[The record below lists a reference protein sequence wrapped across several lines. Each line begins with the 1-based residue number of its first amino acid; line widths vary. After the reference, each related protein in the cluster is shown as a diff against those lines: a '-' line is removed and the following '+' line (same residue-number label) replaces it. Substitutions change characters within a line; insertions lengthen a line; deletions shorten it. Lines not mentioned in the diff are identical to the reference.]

1 MTTSGADAADVD
13 AAEPAVTAPGPRGV
27 EQEEDV
33 MQLSTLSPR
42 WPVGVAVLACAAALT
57 LVTACAATGSPA
69 KPAAASTAA
78 DSTAADSTAAVS
90 TAAASTP
97 ECATSGL
104 VVWMDTAGQAYAG
117 GVSYT
122 LNFTN
127 LSGHAC
133 TLYGYPGVW
142 AVTLSGSPIGAS
154 TTGGT
159 IPQTTVTLADG
170 ATATS
175 TLQITDPANFG
186 TACFLPGQTPAPGR
200 PGKLPTAAGLRVEP
214 PNPRSFASKVIPF
227 PFKAC
232 YSTSAGPVYLHTTPV
247 RS

>member
-1 MTTSGADAADVD
+1 MQF
-13 AAEPAVTAPGPRGV
+13 PA
-27 EQEEDV
+27 
-33 MQLSTLSPR
+33 LSVRRL
-42 WPVGVAVLACAAALT
+42 VGVAALACAAAL
-57 LVTACAATGSPA
+57 VPVAACAVTGSSSA
-69 KPAAASTAA
+69 SATASKP
-78 DSTAADSTAAVS
+78 
-90 TAAASTP
+90 AAASTP

-104 VVWMDTAGQAYAG
+104 VVWMDTVGQAYAG

-122 LNFTN
+122 LKFTN

-154 TTGGT
+154 NTGGT
-159 IPQTTVTLADG
+159 IKPTTVTLADG

-175 TLQITDPANFG
+175 TLRITDPANFG

-200 PGKLPTAAGLRVEP
+200 PGKLPTAAGLQVEP
-214 PNPRSFASKVIPF
+214 PNPLSFTYKVIPF
-227 PFKAC
+227 PFSAC

-247 RS
+247 QK

>member
-1 MTTSGADAADVD
+1 
-13 AAEPAVTAPGPRGV
+13 
-27 EQEEDV
+27 

-42 WPVGVAVLACAAALT
+42 WPGGVAALACAAALT
-57 LVTACAATGSPA
+57 LVTACTATGSPA
-69 KPAAASTAA
+69 KPAASTAA
-78 DSTAADSTAAVS
+78 DSTSTASTAAVS
-90 TAAASTP
+90 TPAVASTP

-142 AVTLSGSPIGAS
+142 AVTLSGSPIGS
-154 TTGGT
+154 SSTGGT
-159 IPQTTVTLADG
+159 IPPTMVTLADG

-175 TLQITDPANFG
+175 TLQIADPANFG

-200 PGKLPTAAGLRVEP
+200 PGRLPTAAGLRVEP
-214 PNPRSFASKVIPF
+214 PNPRSFTSKVIPF

-232 YSTSAGPVYLHTTPV
+232 YGTSAGPVYLYTTPV

>member
-1 MTTSGADAADVD
+1 
-13 AAEPAVTAPGPRGV
+13 
-27 EQEEDV
+27 
-33 MQLSTLSPR
+33 MQLSTLSRR
-42 WPVGVAVLACAAALT
+42 WPGGMAALACAAALT

-69 KPAAASTAA
+69 KPAASTAA
-78 DSTAADSTAAVS
+78 ASAAAASTAAVS

-122 LNFTN
+122 LEFTN

-142 AVTLSGSPIGAS
+142 AVTLSGSPIGAP
-154 TTGGT
+154 TIGGT
-159 IPQTTVTLADG
+159 IPPATVTVANG

-175 TLQITDPANFG
+175 TLRIADPANFG
-186 TACFLPGQTPAPGR
+186 TACFLPGQTPVPGR
-200 PGKLPTAAGLRVEP
+200 PGKLPTAAGLHVEP
-214 PNPRSFASKVIPF
+214 PNPRSFTYKVIPF

-232 YSTSAGPVYLHTTPV
+232 YSTSAGPVYLSTTPV